1 MIIVIKDGTVI
12 ITDDNSQDYR
22 TTYNTNFPYYQH
34 FYNNT
39 CMSCPNNPK
48 NGGSGNCNCILGTQI
63 IY

>member
-1 MIIVIKDGTVI
+1 MIIVIKDGIVI
-12 ITDDNSQDYR
+12 ITDDNSQGYR

-48 NGGSGNCNCILGTQI
+48 NGGSGICNCILGTQVV
-63 IY
+63 Y